1 MGAQWKQ
8 KGRLA
13 AADAKGRV
21 FTKLAKEIMIAARN
35 GADIDMNS
43 RLRLAVEAAK
53 KASMPRDTL
62 ERAIKKGAGLL
73 DENVTYETVTYEG
86 FAPHKVPVI
95 VECLTDNKNR
105 TATNVRVLFRKGQ
118 LATSGAVSWDFA
130 HVGIIEATPPGGA
143 NAGADGEAAAI
154 EAGAQDVEPADEGAF
169 RFYTDPP
176 DLDAAHRGLAAQGW
190 SVSSVALGWR
200 PKNPV
205 SLDPTAR
212 AEVESFLAAIDD
224 DDDVQSIYVGLAEG

>member
-35 GADIDMNS
+35 GADVDMNS

-73 DENVTYETVTYEG
+73 DENVIYETVIYEG
-86 FAPHKVPVI
+86 FAPHQVPVM

-118 LATSGAVSWDFA
+118 LASSGAVSWDFS
-130 HVGIIEATPPGGA
+130 HVGMIEATPP
-143 NAGADGEAAAI
+143 EATGVDAEAVAI
-154 EAGAQDVEPADEGAF
+154 EAGAQDVEPADEGSF
-169 RFYTDPP
+169 RFYTDGV
-176 DLDAAHRGLAAQGW
+176 DLDSATRAVSAQGW
-190 SVSSVALGWR
+190 TVTSAQLGWR
-200 PKNPV
+200 PKNPIA
-205 SLDPTAR
+205 LDAAAR
-212 AEVESFLAAIDD
+212 SEVEAFLSAIDD
-224 DDDVQSIYVGLAEG
+224 DDDVQNIYAGLAES